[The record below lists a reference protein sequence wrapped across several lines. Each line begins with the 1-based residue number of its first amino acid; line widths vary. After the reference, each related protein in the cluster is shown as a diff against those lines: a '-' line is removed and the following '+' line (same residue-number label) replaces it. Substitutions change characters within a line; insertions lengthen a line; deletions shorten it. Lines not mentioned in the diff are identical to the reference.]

1 MPKKKK
7 EKEKDY
13 EPILKPE
20 EEASESDFMAAL
32 KAAREAAQAEM
43 DAVKEGVSSTFNAL
57 DSLQGNE
64 FQVEIDDEVVTGIFR
79 VDGLTSFQLGDNGLE
94 MSPIVVAKMVQRDA
108 NIPFNKWLR
117 ETVEEGNTANRP
129 TRTLHVVAVDDGDE
143 TRRWTLHGAYI
154 TSVSYET
161 FDTASGDMVEEV
173 ITISYKTLTEKWT
186 WSDAQ

>member
-1 MPKKKK
+1 MP
-7 EKEKDY
+7 EQEKDY

-32 KAAREAAQAEM
+32 KAARDAAKAEM
-43 DAVKEGVSSTFNAL
+43 ETVEEGSSSTVNAL

-64 FQVEIDDEVVTGIFR
+64 FHVELDGEVVTGIFR
-79 VDGLTSFQLGDNGLE
+79 VDGLTSFQLGEDGPE
-94 MSPIVVAKMVQRDA
+94 TSPITVAKMVQRDA

-143 TRRWTLHGAYI
+143 TRRWTLHEAYI
-154 TSVSYET
+154 TSVSYDT
-161 FDTASGDMVEEV
+161 FDTSSGDMVEEILTV
-173 ITISYKTLTEKWT
+173 AYKTLTEQWT